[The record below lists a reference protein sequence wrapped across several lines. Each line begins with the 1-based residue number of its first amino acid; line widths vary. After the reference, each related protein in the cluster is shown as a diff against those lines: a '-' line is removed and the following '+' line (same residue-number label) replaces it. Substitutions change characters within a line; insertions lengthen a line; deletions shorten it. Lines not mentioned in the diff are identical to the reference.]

1 MEQFIVIVLLFSLL
15 AVFLYSMYI
24 FLWLLYDGMVDNI
37 MQEVSV
43 EKNILLSL
51 HTIFGGFMLVLIGI
65 ELLRAMKIYLKE
77 NLVHAEVVILVAI
90 IGLSRHIIDLKLD
103 KDPLYFAGLGILIVC
118 IVGSYYL
125 IRESSKKKTINNV
138 D

>member
-1 MEQFIVIVLLFSLL
+1 
-15 AVFLYSMYI
+15 
-24 FLWLLYDGMVDNI
+24 

>member
-1 MEQFIVIVLLFSLL
+1 MVLLFSLL